1 MRFIAGALLVL
12 ALLAGCSRP
21 HEGSAVSVAA
31 ASDLQFALDEAV
43 AAYRAA
49 HPDVEVRVS
58 YGSSGNFLAQIS
70 NGAPYDVFFS
80 ADVAY
85 PRQLAERQLADSST
99 LVVYAVGRVVVW
111 VPKSSGLD
119 VERLGI
125 ATLTDARVKKVSI
138 ANPQHAPYGRAAE
151 AAMRS
156 LGVYD
161 AVAPKLVLGENVSQA
176 AQFVESGSA
185 DAGVIALSLALSPA
199 MRGAGSYWEIPADA
213 HPRLEQGAIVTS
225 NAKDREASRQFLAFV
240 ARGDGKAILAR
251 YGFAVPEP

>member
-1 MRFIAGALLVL
+1 MRLIAGALFAL

-21 HEGSAVSVAA
+21 AEERTVTVAA

-49 HPDVEVRVS
+49 RPGVEVKVS

-85 PRQLAERQLADSST
+85 PRQLVDKQLADAST
-99 LVVYAVGRVVVW
+99 LVVYGVGRIAVW
-111 VPKSSGLD
+111 VPTSSALD

-125 ATLTDARVKKVSI
+125 AVLTDARVRKVSI
-138 ANPQHAPYGRAAE
+138 ANPRHAPYGRAAE

-156 LGVYD
+156 LGVYE
-161 AVAPKLVLGENVSQA
+161 AVAPKLVLGESASQA
-176 AQFVESGSA
+176 AQFVESGAA
-185 DAGVIALSLALSPA
+185 DAGVVALSLALAPA
-199 MRGAGSYWEIPADA
+199 MQQAGRYWEVPADA
-213 HPRLEQGAIVTS
+213 HPRLEQGAVVIS
-225 NAKDREASRQFLAFV
+225 NAEDRAAAGQFLSFV
-240 ARGDGKAILAR
+240 ARGGGKPILAR
-251 YGFAVPEP
+251 YGFTVPES

>member
-1 MRFIAGALLVL
+1 MRLIAGALFAL

-21 HEGSAVSVAA
+21 TEDRTVTVAA

-43 AAYRAA
+43 AAYRAE
-49 HPDVEVRVS
+49 HPGVEVKVS

-70 NGAPYDVFFS
+70 NGAPYDLFFS

-85 PRQLAERQLADSST
+85 PRQLVDKQFADAST
-99 LVVYAVGRVVVW
+99 LVVYAVGRIVVW
-111 VPKSSGLD
+111 VPKSSPLD

-125 ATLTDARVKKVSI
+125 ATLTDPRVRRVSI

-161 AVAPKLVLGENVSQA
+161 EVAPKLVLGESVSQA
-176 AQFVESGSA
+176 AQFVESGAA
-185 DAGVIALSLALSPA
+185 DAGVIALSLALAPV
-199 MRGAGSYWEIPADA
+199 MQRAGRYWEVPADA
-213 HPRLEQGAIVTS
+213 HPRLEQGAVVTS
-225 NAKDREASRQFLAFV
+225 NAKDRAAAGQFLSFV
-240 ARGDGKAILAR
+240 ARGGGKAVLAR
-251 YGFAVPEP
+251 YGFTVPES